1 MKQSLWYVLLLPVHK
16 LYASDLVARL
26 LLCSNRM
33 NVVTG
38 AIMNII
44 VVDAYCKAVN
54 DCMTFLQLYF
64 ED

>member
-1 MKQSLWYVLLLPVHK
+1 MHK
-16 LYASDLVARL
+16 LYTSDLVARL
-26 LLCSNRM
+26 LLCNNRM

-44 VVDAYCKAVN
+44 VVDAYCKAVD
-54 DCMTFLQLYF
+54 DCMTFLQLYY